1 MEDQKQPG
9 QNISAP
15 KDVETKPESSD
26 ASTLQMLVQL
36 LLAERQDALLDKQ
49 EKVRVHDARD
59 KQRRINA
66 EYSIADKNQIQSM
79 CTHKKGGR
87 GTKSPKVDYAV
98 YFHTFTDATSY
109 IRCQICGAKWRN
121 LDTPEFLVRHGQKV
135 PNHTGIGWKEAYQMV
150 AESTNT
156 ASSSEVKLS
165 AKPINV
171 NVADLE

>member
-1 MEDQKQPG
+1 MENQKQPE
-9 QNISAP
+9 QTVPVSVQP
-15 KDVETKPESSD
+15 VSD
-26 ASTLQMLVQL
+26 DATLANLVQL
-36 LLAERQDALLDKQ
+36 LLAERQDALLDKKERQ
-49 EKVRVHDARD
+49 RAQQARD
-59 KQRRINA
+59 SQRKINA
-66 EYSIADKNQIQSM
+66 EYSVAEKKSIQAM

-121 LDTPEFLVRHGQKV
+121 QDTPEFLFRKGEKV

-156 ASSSEVKLS
+156 ASSSEVKLR
-165 AKPINV
+165 AKPISV